1 MVQRLKKCNRRVQDT
16 GILYYA
22 VCFVVNTWYFCF
34 ASLVPDGIPEN
45 VEAGNS
51 SSKTLSLN
59 WDAIPRGTE
68 NGILKGYRIAL
79 FDTLR
84 NITLERYAPPE
95 ASQIEIQDLRPYT
108 EYKIQIT
115 AYNDA
120 GSGNASIT
128 VDKRTDQDGKI
139 AINIQKYERE
149 N

>member
-1 MVQRLKKCNRRVQDT
+1 
-16 GILYYA
+16 
-22 VCFVVNTWYFCF
+22 
-34 ASLVPDGIPEN
+34 
-45 VEAGNS
+45 VEAGSS

-84 NITLERYAPPE
+84 SITLERYAPPD

-108 EYKIQIT
+108 EYQIQII

-128 VDKRTDQDGKI
+128 VDIRTDQDGKI